1 MEQLGQLSTPI
12 LAALVVLF
20 APLVSFFIYAAAGKQ
35 LRTGIPAIA
44 AIAISLTASIVVF
57 CHVWNGEQIH
67 QQISWFQ
74 IGEHAFGAGMLLNNL
89 SAIMLLLVSAIA
101 LPVHIYSTIYMKG
114 DSGIHRYWLYL
125 SLFCFAMLG
134 LVMADSLLLM
144 YIGWELVGF
153 ASYLLIGFWFTK
165 SAAIKA
171 NKKAF
176 LINRIGDLGFLVGI
190 AVIYTQFQTFDLLA
204 LFGEHGMVRE
214 ALNDGIEWRYG
225 EHGMPVIWLSIA
237 GGAFFLGAMAKSAQ
251 FPFHIWLPDA
261 MEGPTSVSSLIHAA
275 TMVAAGVFMLV
286 RISPLFDDHVLLLIG
301 TIGAFTAL
309 MAATIAL
316 TQQDIKKIL
325 AFSTI
330 SQLGFMMVAIGIGQY
345 GVAIFHL
352 VTHAFFKCLLFLSA
366 GAVIHEMQHLK
377 EKNNLA
383 IDPQDIRNMGGL
395 RKYMPH
401 TFRLTLV
408 AALAL
413 AGLPLTAGYL
423 SKDAI
428 LIFAFE
434 WSEWQSAWW
443 KLIPISLL
451 ITSALTAFYIAR
463 LVFKV
468 FYGKLRLQ
476 RNDSQKYHPHE
487 ASRGML
493 IPMLFLGLC
502 SLFPLFSYNPLIF
515 EDSWLIK
522 GFELP
527 ETLERVNIYH
537 TVIPAAVNGL
547 AIVMIFIAWKW
558 YAKGKYPQGSFQGAL
573 YQFSFH
579 QWYLNLFYESGLVK
593 PLLGFSKMLY
603 AIDRVV
609 VDGLVEKV
617 TGLARLFAY
626 ASHWFDRSVV
636 DAVVN
641 GMGKTA
647 FVIGGLMRGSRKG
660 KIQYYI
666 FSMFLVLLIVLFVG
680 LKVFSP

>member
-1 MEQLGQLSTPI
+1 MEQLNQLSIPVV
-12 LAALVVLF
+12 AALIVLL
-20 APLVSFFIYAAAGKQ
+20 APLFSFFVSAIAGKR
-35 LRTGIPAIA
+35 LRTGVPATV
-44 AIAISLTASIVVF
+44 AISVSLVAAVF
-57 CHVWNGEQIH
+57 VFVRVWNREQIH
-67 QQISWFQ
+67 EQLSWFQ
-74 IGEHAFGAGMLLNNL
+74 IGNNTFSAGILLNNL
-89 SAIMLLLVSAIA
+89 SAIMLLLVCVIA
-101 LPVHIYSTIYMKG
+101 LPVHIYSMKYMK
-114 DSGIHRYWLYL
+114 DDPGIHRYWLYL

-165 SAAIKA
+165 PAAIKA

-190 AVIYTQFQTFDLLA
+190 AIIYTQFQTLDLVA
-204 LFGEHGMVRE
+204 LFGDRGMVRE
-214 ALNDGIEWRYG
+214 ALNNGLRWTYD
-225 EHGMPVIWLSIA
+225 EHTMPAIWLTVA

-286 RISPLFDDHVLLLIG
+286 RIAPLFDDQVLLLIG
-301 TIGAFTAL
+301 SVGAFTAL

-330 SQLGFMMVAIGIGQY
+330 SQLGFMMVAIGIGQF

-377 EKNNLA
+377 AKHNLT

-395 RKYMPH
+395 KKYMPQ

-428 LIFAFE
+428 LIFSFE
-434 WSEWQSAWW
+434 WSEWQVAWW

-468 FYGKLRLQ
+468 FYGELRLEENNKNVYQ
-476 RNDSQKYHPHE
+476 PHE
-487 ASRGML
+487 APKIML
-493 IPMLFLGLC
+493 FPMLFLGLC

-515 EDSWLIK
+515 EDTWLIK

-547 AIVMIFIAWKW
+547 AIVMIFIAWRW
-558 YAKGKYPQGSFQGAL
+558 YAKGRYPKVGLQGPL
-573 YQFSFH
+573 YRFSFS
-579 QWYLNLFYESGLVK
+579 QWYLNLIYEKGLVK
-593 PLLGFSKMLY
+593 PLLGLSKILY

-609 VDGLVEKV
+609 IDGVV
-617 TGLARLFAY
+617 GAATGFIRSLANFAQ
-626 ASHWFDRSVV
+626 WLDRYFV
-636 DAVVN
+636 DAIVN
-641 GMGKTA
+641 GLGKGAFFMGG
-647 FVIGGLMRGSRKG
+647 VLRGSRKG

-680 LKVFSP
+680 LKVFNP

>member
-1 MEQLGQLSTPI
+1 MDQLSQISTPV
-12 LAALVVLF
+12 LAALIVLC
-20 APLVSFFIYAAAGKQ
+20 APLISFGLSAIAGKR
-35 LRTGIPAIA
+35 LRSGIPATV
-44 AIAISLTASIVVF
+44 AIAISLLAAIFIFAT
-57 CHVWNGEQIH
+57 VWNGQQVH
-67 QQISWFQ
+67 QQTSWFR
-74 IGEHAFGAGMLLNNL
+74 IGEHSFKAGILLNNL
-89 SAIMLLLVSAIA
+89 SALLLLLVCAIA
-101 LPVHIYSTIYMKG
+101 LPVHVYSMVYMKG
-114 DSGIHRYWLYL
+114 DYGIHRYWLYL

-153 ASYLLIGFWFTK
+153 ASYLLIGFWFTRP
-165 SAAIKA
+165 AAIKA

-176 LINRIGDLGFLVGI
+176 LINRIGDLGFLIGI
-190 AVIYTQFQTFDLLA
+190 AIIYTQFQTLDLVA
-204 LFGEHGMVRE
+204 LFGDHGMVRE
-214 ALNDGIEWRYG
+214 AFNDGVEWRYAQ
-225 EHGMPVIWLSIA
+225 HAMPAFWLTIA
-237 GGAFFLGAMAKSAQ
+237 GAAFFLGAMAKSAQ

-286 RISPLFDDHVLLLIG
+286 RISPLFDAQILLLIG
-301 TIGAFTAL
+301 AIGAFTAL

-366 GAVIHEMQHLK
+366 GAVIHEMQHVKETLK
-377 EKNNLA
+377 LEL
-383 IDPQDIRNMGGL
+383 DPQDIRNMGGL
-395 RKYMPH
+395 RRYMPH

-434 WSEWQSAWW
+434 WAEWQSAWW
-443 KLIPISLL
+443 KFIPVSLL
-451 ITSALTAFYIAR
+451 VTSALTAFYIAR

-468 FYGKLRLQ
+468 FYGKPRISAIGQGTNYL
-476 RNDSQKYHPHE
+476 HE
-487 ASRGML
+487 APRGML
-493 IPMLFLGLC
+493 LPMLFLGLC
-502 SLFPLFSYNPLIF
+502 SLFPLFSYNPLLF
-515 EDSWLIK
+515 EDTWIIK

-537 TVIPAAVNGL
+537 TVVPAAVNGL
-547 AIVMIFIAWKW
+547 AIVMIFIAWRW
-558 YAKGKYPQGSFQGAL
+558 YAQGKYPQGSLRGRL
-573 YQFSFH
+573 YEFSAA
-579 QWYLNLFYESGLVK
+579 QWYLNVMYEKGIVK
-593 PLLGFSKMLY
+593 PLLKVSKMLY
-603 AIDRVV
+603 AFDRTI
-609 VDGLVEKV
+609 VDGLVD
-617 TGLARLFAY
+617 TGAGTVRWFANT
-626 ASHWFDRSVV
+626 AQWLDRALV
-636 DAVVN
+636 DGLVN
-641 GMGKTA
+641 GVGKA
-647 FVIGGLMRGSRKG
+647 AVFAGGVLRGSRKG
-660 KIQYYI
+660 KIQYYL

-680 LKVFSP
+680 LKIFSP